1 METNVGKKIKRVL
14 FYVSLA
20 FIIGVI
26 GFHYYQVV
34 FAEQSGSSP
43 ESGANSRITS
53 MAATVAGLS
62 YGSTAAGSW
71 GDYGT
76 ALNRI
81 FSAAQGAFN
90 DAKAVGTKNGG
101 GTGTIVAYTKVL
113 GGVDDYNNNQTI
125 PADTYQKTWTTCN
138 VGNSYCGSSDTNAEK
153 QDPNTGLIWSA
164 RTSSSAN
171 WFTANNC
178 AQPLNGVAPLGAANC
193 SANGDAACVCTKLTG
208 GSKTGC
214 DVLGDGLWRLPYQKE
229 LMIAYVDGSWS
240 NLTNAGTHYWSS
252 TTSSS
257 ATQTAWYTYQYNGN
271 TSNSTKITNN
281 SVRCVR

>member
-1 METNVGKKIKRVL
+1 MHINWKYVKRVSFILCSL
-14 FYVSLA
+14 FLVYV
-20 FIIGVI
+20 GVI
-26 GFHYYQVV
+26 YYVMPA

-71 GDYGT
+71 GDYG
-76 ALNRI
+76 ALLNRI

-138 VGNSYCGSSDTNAEK
+138 SGNSYCGGDSNAEK

-178 AQPLNGVAPLGAANC
+178 AQPLNGVAPLGATNC

-214 DVLGDGLWRLPYQKE
+214 DVLGDGNWRLPYQKE
-229 LMIAYVDGSWS
+229 LMVAYVDGSWS
-240 NLTNAGTHYWSS
+240 NLTNAGNAYWSS
-252 TTSSS
+252 TT
-257 ATQTAWYTYQYNGN
+257 
-271 TSNSTKITNN
+271 TSNTTQNAWFTGQTIGDTNYITKITNF